1 MVKKRIFLII
11 RILTVVPLMSLVAS
25 ILIYCLKP
33 GFFASPTSFAFSIVF
48 LTVFPLLAYVVWYIV
63 PTLRKGGRKT
73 QRRTA
78 VIFGLTGYLAAFVFS
93 FLFKDSPQIKVY
105 YLAYFIT
112 SITLFLGNITGGKFN
127 PSGHAGGLMGP
138 VTFLTIYVSP
148 WFAFGYLIVI
158 LVGYISISMRR
169 HTVLEFVVG
178 GLVPVAVI
186 TLSLLFI

>member
-1 MVKKRIFLII
+1 
-11 RILTVVPLMSLVAS
+11 MSLVAS
-25 ILIYCLKP
+25 ILIYLLKP
-33 GFFASPTSFAFSIVF
+33 GFFASATSFAMSIVF

-78 VIFGLTGYLAAFVFS
+78 VIFGLAGYLAAFIFS
-93 FLFKDSPQIKVY
+93 FIFKDSIQIKIY
-105 YLAYFIT
+105 YLAYLIS

-138 VTFLTIYVSP
+138 VTFLTIYISP
-148 WFAFGYLIVI
+148 WFAFGYLIVV

-169 HTVLEFVVG
+169 HTILEFIVG
-178 GLVPVAVI
+178 GLVPVLVI
-186 TLSLLFI
+186 VISYFFI